1 MNRYK
6 KIKTYVFVGIIST
19 LSSTPTLY
27 ADSGWR
33 YQQQSDDLNNQT
45 YSVAQSPLPKPGL
58 YDNIMLSL
66 VCKDHTLQSVIETD
80 DLIASQGSSF
90 TLEYQ
95 IDKQAPV
102 TLTLKTFPDS
112 KRKGY
117 TETDAKQ
124 MAEALLSGQAVFI
137 KVNTMIKTVL
147 SISINLD
154 NASTPIKKVL
164 EDCASLTT
172 SSQQTPST
180 NNYSFK
186 DFEADFKQLTANQQQ
201 KILPQLKQLIST
213 NVFIF

>member
-6 KIKTYVFVGIIST
+6 KIKRYVFVGIIST
-19 LSSTPTLY
+19 LIITPLKPY
-27 ADSGWR
+27 ADSGWT
-33 YQQQSDDLNNQT
+33 YQQQSDSLNNQT
-45 YSVAQSPLPKPGL
+45 YSYAQSPLPKPGL

-66 VCKDHTLQSVIETD
+66 VCKDNQLQSVIETD
-80 DLIASQGSSF
+80 ELIASQGSHF

-95 IDKQAPV
+95 VDKHPPV

-117 TETDAKQ
+117 TEKDAKQ
-124 MAEALLSGQAVFI
+124 MADSLLTGQAVFI

-147 SISINLD
+147 SISISLD

-164 EDCASLTT
+164 DDCALLTIP
-172 SSQQTPST
+172 QQTPES

-186 DFEADFKQLTANQQQ
+186 DFETDFKHLTANQQER
-201 KILPQLKQLIST
+201 LLSELKQLISNT
-213 NVFIF
+213 Q

>member
-117 TETDAKQ
+117 TEKDAKQ

-164 EDCASLTT
+164 EDCASLT

-186 DFEADFKQLTANQQQ
+186 DFEADFKQLPANQQQ
-201 KILPQLKQLIST
+201 KILSQLKQLI
-213 NVFIF
+213 NNAQ

>member
-6 KIKTYVFVGIIST
+6 KIKTYIFVGIIST
-19 LSSTPTLY
+19 LSSTPLTLY

-33 YQQQSDDLNNQT
+33 YQQQSDNLNNQT

-80 DLIASQGSSF
+80 DLIASQGSRF

-95 IDKQAPV
+95 VDKQAPV

-164 EDCASLTT
+164 EDCASLT

-186 DFEADFKQLTANQQQ
+186 DFEADFKQLPANQQQ
-201 KILPQLKQLIST
+201 KILSQLKQLI
-213 NVFIF
+213 NNAQ

>member
-1 MNRYK
+1 MIRYK
-6 KIKTYVFVGIIST
+6 KIKTYIFVGIISN
-19 LSSTPTLY
+19 LSSTPLTLY

-33 YQQQSDDLNNQT
+33 YQQQSDNLNNQT

-80 DLIASQGSSF
+80 DLIASQGSRF

-95 IDKQAPV
+95 VDKQAPV

-124 MAEALLSGQAVFI
+124 MADALLSGQAVFI

-164 EDCASLTT
+164 EDCASLT
-172 SSQQTPST
+172 SSQQIPST

-186 DFEADFKQLTANQQQ
+186 DFEADFKQLPANQQQ
-201 KILPQLKQLIST
+201 KILSQLKQLI
-213 NVFIF
+213 NN